1 MGVRERLDGNRLV
14 TAVVVLLVLI
24 GSVILRSSLTGDSG
38 LQWTGTKVQ
47 GVERGGIV
55 YYSYGGQ
62 SYSLDHTSRFASDTV
77 AFDPKDPA
85 DTAILIYP
93 LDRDLEVAAVLACY
107 LAAIALAGYGV
118 VRSRRRTADPLAGR
132 SAGSY
137 GTGLDPEVVRRLIEK
152 RRAGQ

>member
-14 TAVVVLLVLI
+14 TAVAVLLVLI

-55 YYSYGGQ
+55 YYSYRGQ
-62 SYSLDHTSRFASDTV
+62 SYSLDQTSRFASNTV
-77 AFDPKDPA
+77 AFDAKDPA
-85 DTAILIYP
+85 DTAVLVYP

-107 LAAIALAGYGV
+107 LAAIAVAGYAV
-118 VRSRRRTADPLAGR
+118 VRARRRTAAPLGGR
-132 SAGSY
+132 SADSFGS
-137 GTGLDPEVVRRLIEK
+137 GLDPEVVRRLIEK